1 MALDEFI
8 TEKEYPIGSIKSRKK
23 VENITLDKDT
33 WKFFVA
39 HAPEWAESWVHDME
53 RSEVKAIVKLMDS
66 IIEEGIEGV
75 SLSDEELDELESKR
89 DAIVQEHI
97 AE

>member
-23 VENITLDKDT
+23 VENITLDKDK
-33 WKFFVA
+33 WRFFVA
-39 HAPEWAESWVHDME
+39 HAPEWPESWANDME

-66 IIEEGIEGV
+66 IIEEGLDGV
-75 SLSDEELDELESKR
+75 ALSDDELDKLEDTR
-89 DAIVQEHI
+89 DNIVQEHI

>member
-23 VENITLDKDT
+23 VENITLDKET

-39 HAPEWAESWVHDME
+39 HAPDWAESWAHDME